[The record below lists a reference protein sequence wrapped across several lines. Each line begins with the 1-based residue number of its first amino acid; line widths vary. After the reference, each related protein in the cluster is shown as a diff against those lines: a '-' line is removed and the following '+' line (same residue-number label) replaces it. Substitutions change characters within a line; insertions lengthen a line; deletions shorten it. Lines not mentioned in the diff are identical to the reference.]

1 MLRDKQ
7 QHAPFRDVA
16 FSSRFACSKRW
27 RELSSEREQLTP
39 SADPPRGRGRLT
51 CRPKTDRP
59 LSARRSAAA
68 PPQGWRTFDLCS
80 EETPCKPKKEQR
92 KRRYDG
98 NILSAI
104 PVLTTYSQSSTSSA
118 STKMISVLAPVP
130 RSISAIA
137 DLLPPNPRYSR
148 RAYKVVRQPLSIPY
162 RCR

>member
-80 EETPCKPKKEQR
+80 EETPCKPQRRNNEKE
-92 KRRYDG
+92 G
-98 NILSAI
+98 TTAI
-104 PVLTTYSQSSTSSA
+104 FYRLYRTHKVVL
-118 STKMISVLAPVP
+118 
-130 RSISAIA
+130 
-137 DLLPPNPRYSR
+137 
-148 RAYKVVRQPLSIPY
+148 VVRQPLRILLMLCYKPDKY
-162 RCR
+162 ILFDFVPLPPVRF